1 MCWEKKKI
9 NIVFIK
15 ILQPSE
21 FKNFI
26 NLNDNNNT
34 MDLKTKIIIG
44 TCKIVNIDQHIVSF
58 GE

>member
-1 MCWEKKKI
+1 M
-9 NIVFIK
+9 FIK